1 MIQRNVATLSLAL
14 MISFLLLSH
23 YDDSQFFLFH
33 FYESL
38 IYLVIP
44 VLLFY
49 FEDRWAY
56 MLGILAPAAWILM
69 LFAIGGIGSMYRQVE
84 LLVRSRPLD
93 YPAGLVGAVAVVLSL
108 AMIVLCARRWRREF
122 SGLGKTLSTFLVS
135 LGIVAAYY
143 GLMVF
148 WFLRW
153 PVLS

>member
-122 SGLGKTLSTFLVS
+122 SGLGKTLNTFLVS